1 MVDNARAAQW
11 SKDAKI
17 LLARCYG
24 QDEAL
29 AHMAIVVLALLE
41 DRDQWERY
49 CSRLSPLANPLELA
63 TGE

>member
-1 MVDNARAAQW
+1 MIDNERAAQW
-11 SKDAKI
+11 NKDAKV
-17 LLARCYG
+17 LLTRSYG
-24 QDEAL
+24 KDEAL